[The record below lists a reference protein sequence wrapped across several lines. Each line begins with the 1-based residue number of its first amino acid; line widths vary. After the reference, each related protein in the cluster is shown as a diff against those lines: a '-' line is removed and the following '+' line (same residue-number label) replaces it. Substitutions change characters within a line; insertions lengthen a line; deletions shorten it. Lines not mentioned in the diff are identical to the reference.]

1 MISFSVLLGLSRT
14 SLGSYGSQWCL
25 GALEDGGPQAPASE
39 PQYRVAISNFF
50 KDSFPSVSR
59 SRRFA

>member
-14 SLGSYGSQWCL
+14 SIGSQGSQGCL

-39 PQYRVAISNFF
+39 PQYRVTISQIFQGFVSISF
-50 KDSFPSVSR
+50 KIS
-59 SRRFA
+59 